1 MNLILFLTGLLQVG
15 LSLVLGVLF
24 IYGAYRMFYHA
35 IVKLD
40 DVKTLESNNI
50 AVAILNASIII
61 SLIVIIKNSIDP
73 AVTIFS
79 NTLRSPNSSAKDF
92 LITALLIF
100 VQIVVAGIVA
110 FCSIYLAIK
119 FFTWLTKDLN
129 EIEEIK
135 KNNIAVSIVMAFVVF
150 SIALLINSGI
160 ETLLDSLVPF
170 PPTSIIDIGR

>member
-1 MNLILFLTGLLQVG
+1 MDLILFLTGLLQIG

-24 IYGAYRMFYHA
+24 IYGAYKLFYR
-35 IVKLD
+35 IILKID
-40 DVKTLESNNI
+40 DVKSLQSNNT

-61 SLIVIIKNSIDP
+61 SLIIIIKNSIDP

-79 NTLRSPNSSAKDF
+79 NTLRSPNNSASDF
-92 LITALLIF
+92 LMTAILILL
-100 VQIVVAGIVA
+100 QILVAGVVAFG
-110 FCSIYLAIK
+110 SIYLAIK
-119 FFTWLTKDLN
+119 FFTWLTKDLD

-170 PPTSIIDIGR
+170 PPTSILEIGR

>member
-1 MNLILFLTGLLQVG
+1 MDLLIFLSGLLQVG
-15 LSLVLGVLF
+15 LSLLLGVLF
-24 IYGAYRMFYHA
+24 IYGAYRMFYRV

-50 AVAILNASIII
+50 AVAILNGSIIL
-61 SLIVIIKNSIDP
+61 SLIVIIKNSINP

-79 NTLRSPNSSAKDF
+79 NTLRSPNSSASDYF
-92 LITALLIF
+92 VTAVLILL
-100 VQIVVAGIVA
+100 QIVVAGVIA
-110 FCSIYLAIK
+110 FFSIYLAIK

-150 SIALLINSGI
+150 SIALLLNSGI
-160 ETLLDSLVPF
+160 ETLLDSLIPF